1 MPSSRLDL
9 VDRPEHG
16 SAAQPTRSPTH
27 GWLFIIET
35 VMTALALS
43 MLLTV
48 GLAGCGGDGSGGNSG
63 GGEGAAAT
71 DERLRV
77 VSTTGQVG
85 ELVRNIGRGQVV
97 AVTLMGPGIDPH
109 LYKASAGDVEKLR
122 NADVIFYNGLHLEAK
137 MGEVIG
143 RMRGHTRSV
152 AVGEAIAAD
161 RLISPPEF
169 AGAHDPHVWL
179 DVSLWQI
186 AAAQV
191 RDTLIDLDPE
201 HATLY
206 QDAAKNYLAA
216 LDTLDAYVRT
226 QVATVPAT
234 RRVLVTAHDAFQY
247 FGRAYG
253 IEVRGL
259 QGISTATEAGTGD
272 VQDLAAFIAER
283 RIPAMFVESSVSPR
297 AIEAVR
303 AAVRAHGFDVGIGG
317 QLYSDALGEAGT
329 AAGTYV
335 GMVRHNIDTIVA
347 SLATE

>member
-1 MPSSRLDL
+1 MLSSRLDL
-9 VDRPEHG
+9 ADRPERG
-16 SAAQPTRSPTH
+16 PTAQPTGGPAR
-27 GWLFIIET
+27 GRILVIET

-43 MLLTV
+43 MVLAV
-48 GLAGCGGDGSGGNSG
+48 GLAGCGGGSGGDSG
-63 GGEGAAAT
+63 DGEGAESAA
-71 DERLRV
+71 ERLRV
-77 VSTTGQVG
+77 VATTGQVG
-85 ELVRNIGRGQVV
+85 ELVRNIGRAQVV

-122 NADVIFYNGLHLEAK
+122 TADVIFYNGLHLEAK
-137 MGEVIG
+137 MGEVLG
-143 RMRGHTRSV
+143 RIRGHTRSV

-206 QDAAKNYLAA
+206 QDAAKSYLAE
-216 LDTLDAYVRT
+216 LDTLDAYVRA
-226 QVATVPAT
+226 QVAIVPAA
-234 RRVLVTAHDAFQY
+234 RRVLVTAHDAFHY

-303 AAVRAHGFDVGIGG
+303 AAVRAHGFNVGIGG

-335 GMVRHNIDTIVA
+335 GMVRHNVDTIVA

>member
-16 SAAQPTRSPTH
+16 PAAQPTRSPTH

-48 GLAGCGGDGSGGNSG
+48 GLAGCGGDGSG

-179 DVSLWQI
+179 DV
-186 AAAQV
+186 
-191 RDTLIDLDPE
+191 DLDPE

-206 QDAAKNYLAA
+206 QDAAKNYLAT